1 MPVVNTDPKDLT
13 NGYKGVVICAAL
25 IDTVFVCMS
34 GCVYQPCC
42 GFLPWESPGPNI
54 CKTLWGPTIAPT
66 GTLTNTHTTITHEPT
81 NNSICLP
88 PDTASF
94 VAALKRRDYFL
105 YFQGNG
111 FYISCV
117 FVNQTSI
124 SKKAGGITLI
134 SLTVFV
140 KAQQYRLH
148 LLRFPTFLPWEHA
161 FTVTAGTSPM
171 E

>member
-1 MPVVNTDPKDLT
+1 MGTKKCSYVQYVL
-13 NGYKGVVICAAL
+13 L
-25 IDTVFVCMS
+25 
-34 GCVYQPCC
+34 
-42 GFLPWESPGPNI
+42 
-54 CKTLWGPTIAPT
+54 CKTLWGSTIASAN
-66 GTLTNTHTTITHEPT
+66 TLTNTHATITPQPT

-94 VAALKRRDYFL
+94 VAALKGRDYFL

-140 KAQQYRLH
+140 KAQQYRLQ
-148 LLRFPTFLPWEHA
+148 LLRFPTCLPWEHA
-161 FTVTAGTSPM
+161 FTVVYLQWNKSIKVQRQNRETWTRHVSWHFWK
-171 E
+171 

>member
-1 MPVVNTDPKDLT
+1 MCKR
-13 NGYKGVVICAAL
+13 
-25 IDTVFVCMS
+25 MS
-34 GCVYQPCC
+34 GCVYQPCN
-42 GFLPWESPGPNI
+42 GFLLWESPGQNI
-54 CKTLWGPTIAPT
+54 CETPLGHTSAST
-66 GTLTNTHTTITHEPT
+66 DAFSNTHTTITQQPA
-81 NNSICLP
+81 NNSICLS

-94 VAALKRRDYFL
+94 VAALKGRDYFL

-140 KAQQYRLH
+140 KAQQYRLQ
-148 LLRFPTFLPWEHA
+148 LLRFPTCLPWESG
-161 FTVTAGTSPM
+161 FPDTACCISLM

>member
-1 MPVVNTDPKDLT
+1 MGTKKCS
-13 NGYKGVVICAAL
+13 Y
-25 IDTVFVCMS
+25 VFVGMS
-34 GCVYQPCC
+34 GCVYQPGS
-42 GFLPWESPGPNI
+42 GFLRQESPGPNI
-54 CKTLWGPTIAPT
+54 CKTLWGPTIA
-66 GTLTNTHTTITHEPT
+66 LRNALSNTHTTITQQPT

-94 VAALKRRDYFL
+94 AAALKGRDYFL

-140 KAQQYRLH
+140 KAQQYRLQ
-148 LLRFPTFLPWEHA
+148 LLRFPTCLPWEHA
-161 FTVTAGTSPM
+161 FPVTAGISPM

>member
-1 MPVVNTDPKDLT
+1 METQTQKT
-13 NGYKGVVICAAL
+13 WL
-25 IDTVFVCMS
+25 IGTKKCSYVFVCLS
-34 GCVYQPCC
+34 ICAYQPRS
-42 GFLPWESPGPNI
+42 GFQRWESPGKNI
-54 CKTLWGPTIAPT
+54 GKTLRGTTI
-66 GTLTNTHTTITHEPT
+66 TLSNTHTTITQQPT
-81 NNSICLP
+81 NSSICLP
-88 PDTASF
+88 PETAPF
-94 VAALKRRDYFL
+94 VVALKARDYFL

-140 KAQQYRLH
+140 KAQQYRLQ
-148 LLRFPTFLPWEHA
+148 LLRFPTWLPWERA
-161 FTVTAGTSPM
+161 FPVIAGISPI